1 MLTFSFPVTLLF
13 THSSCHV
20 SFFPSS
26 PENLCLLHLVAL
38 LPLMASGNAIVHSF
52 HSKCSLYQES
62 IFSSF
67 LSLQIKSCNIVSKME
82 KSIAHYNFLSIMSKF
97 PLVQTR
103 ILAIFLRTPE
113 THWLILV
120 HTVFIL
126 PVSSS
131 LKTLFVFLFLS
142 PGF

>member
-52 HSKCSLYQES
+52 PSKCSLYEES
-62 IFSSF
+62 VFSSF

-97 PLVQTR
+97 PLVTTR
-103 ILAIFLRTPE
+103 ILALFLRTLE
-113 THWLILV
+113 AHWLILV